1 MSTAKTKGEKVV
13 MSNSLKENINK
24 NLGLILIVFMCI
36 IIILFINLQIK
47 VNDWSRQAEKYI
59 ENVNLKNEEIINE
72 VKNLSRQTEKYIE
85 DFNLKN
91 EEIINKVNSLSL
103 QTEKY
108 VEIINLNNEKTISR
122 IENLSNEI
130 KLYSQVKIGRDQFT
144 EIYMQLQEL
153 TGMISDEVKREYYIT
168 KAVKEISK
176 NNSTLDSKSIY
187 EISKT
192 IYEESTR
199 YNFNPLLI
207 TAIIKTESNYDPKA
221 ISDSYA
227 YGLCQVRR
235 FIAPELAENIGIKWE
250 GAEKTLFDPI
260 KNIKIGAY
268 YLSMLNRNF
277 NDLKTAIIA
286 YNQGPYAV
294 QERLTNN
301 QELPDN
307 YVNKVLGYY
316 ASLRGFSLEE
326 VQNEIKATD

>member
-1 MSTAKTKGEKVV
+1 MSNGKTKGEKVDL
-13 MSNSLKENINK
+13 SNSLRVKINK
-24 NLGLILIVFMCI
+24 NLGLIFIIFMCI
-36 IIILFINLQIK
+36 ILILFINLQIK
-47 VNDWSRQAEKYI
+47 VNNLSIQAEKYI
-59 ENVNLKNEEIINE
+59 EYV
-72 VKNLSRQTEKYIE
+72 
-85 DFNLKN
+85 NLKN
-91 EEIINKVNSLSL
+91 EEIINKVESLNR

-108 VEIINLNNEKTISR
+108 IESSNLQNEKIINKVED
-122 IENLSNEI
+122 LSNEV
-130 KLYSQVKIGRDQFT
+130 KKYSQVKISRDQFT

-153 TGMISDEVKREYYIT
+153 TGMISNEVKREYYIT
-168 KAVKEISK
+168 KAVNDISK

-192 IYEESTR
+192 IYEESVR

-207 TAIIKTESNYDPKA
+207 TAIIKTESTYDPKA

-235 FIAPELAENIGIKWE
+235 FIAPELAENIGIKWD

-260 KNIKIGAY
+260 KNIKIGVY

-286 YNQGPYAV
+286 YNQGPYDI

-301 QELPDN
+301 QELPDS
-307 YVNKVLGYY
+307 YVNKVLGY
-316 ASLRGFSLEE
+316 
-326 VQNEIKATD
+326 

>member
-1 MSTAKTKGEKVV
+1 MSTVKNKGEKNDMVDPFRE
-13 MSNSLKENINK
+13 KINK
-24 NLGLILIVFMCI
+24 NLGLVVLIFMSV
-36 IIILFINLQIK
+36 IIILFITLQI
-47 VNDWSRQAEKYI
+47 NM
-59 ENVNLKNEEIINE
+59 N
-72 VKNLSRQTEKYIE
+72 NLST
-85 DFNLKN
+85 
-91 EEIINKVNSLSL
+91 

-108 VEIINLNNEKTISR
+108 VENINLNNEKIVSR
-122 IENLSNEI
+122 VEDLSNEV
-130 KLYSQVKIGRDQFT
+130 KKYSQVKIGRDQFT

-153 TGMISDEVKREYYIT
+153 TGMISNEVKREFYIT
-168 KAVKEISK
+168 KVVKDISK

-192 IYEESTR
+192 IYEESIR

-221 ISDSYA
+221 VSDSYA

-235 FIAPELAENIGIKWE
+235 FIAPELAENIGIKWD

-260 KNIKIGAY
+260 KNIQIGVY
-268 YLSMLNRNF
+268 YISMLNRNF

-286 YNQGPYAV
+286 YNQGPYNV
-294 QERLTNN
+294 QERLTSN

-307 YVNKVLGYY
+307 YVNKVLDYY
-316 ASLRGFSLEE
+316 ANLRGFSLEE

>member
-1 MSTAKTKGEKVV
+1 MSSIKTKGEKVD
-13 MSNSLKENINK
+13 MSNSLRENINK
-24 NLGLILIVFMCI
+24 NLGLIFIIFMCI

-47 VNDWSRQAEKYI
+47 VNNLSLEAEKYI
-59 ENVNLKNEEIINE
+59 ENVNLKNEEIINKVE
-72 VKNLSRQTEKYIE
+72 NLSRETEKYIE
-85 DFNLKN
+85 
-91 EEIINKVNSLSL
+91 S
-103 QTEKY
+103 
-108 VEIINLNNEKTISR
+108 INLRNENIVSR
-122 IENLSNEI
+122 VEDLSNEV
-130 KLYSQVKIGRDQFT
+130 KKYSQVKIGRDQFT

-153 TGMISDEVKREYYIT
+153 TGMISNEVKREYYIT
-168 KAVKEISK
+168 KAVKDISK

-192 IYEESTR
+192 IYEEAVK

-207 TAIIKTESNYDPKA
+207 TAIIKTESNFDTKA
-221 ISDSYA
+221 VSDSYA

-235 FIAPELAENIGIKWE
+235 FIAPELAENIDIQWD

-260 KNIKIGAY
+260 KNIKIGVY

-307 YVNKVLGYY
+307 YMNKVLDYY
-316 ASLRGFSLEE
+316 ANLRGFSLEE

>member
-1 MSTAKTKGEKVV
+1 MSNGKTKGEKVDL
-13 MSNSLKENINK
+13 SNSLRVKINK
-24 NLGLILIVFMCI
+24 NLGLIFIIFMCI
-36 IIILFINLQIK
+36 ILILFINLQIK
-47 VNDWSRQAEKYI
+47 VNNLSIQAEKYI
-59 ENVNLKNEEIINE
+59 EYV
-72 VKNLSRQTEKYIE
+72 
-85 DFNLKN
+85 NLKN
-91 EEIINKVNSLSL
+91 EEIINKVESLNR

-108 VEIINLNNEKTISR
+108 IESSNLQNEKIINKVED
-122 IENLSNEI
+122 LSNEV
-130 KLYSQVKIGRDQFT
+130 KKYSQVKISRDQFT

-153 TGMISDEVKREYYIT
+153 TGMISNEVKREYYIT
-168 KAVKEISK
+168 KAVNDISK

-192 IYEESTR
+192 IYEESVR

-207 TAIIKTESNYDPKA
+207 TAIIKTESTYDPKA

-235 FIAPELAENIGIKWE
+235 FIAPELAENIGIKWD

-260 KNIKIGAY
+260 KNIKIGVY

-286 YNQGPYAV
+286 YNQGPYDI

-301 QELPDN
+301 QELPDS

-316 ASLRGFSLEE
+316 ANLRGFSLEE